1 MIYLDWLQA
10 VLESKMRAAPENNNR
25 MNSEIQSE
33 PDIQQVGRYIWKP
46 WSSEFGDALGS
57 GNKAYLEIHLEGV
70 IEWT

>member
-10 VLESKMRAAPENNNR
+10 VLESKIGAAPENNNR

-46 WSSEFGDALGS
+46 
-57 GNKAYLEIHLEGV
+57 
-70 IEWT
+70 